1 MTDGAKG
8 AATAAPP
15 SLELGLIGNCRIS
28 ALVDAC
34 GCIVWSCFPRLDG
47 DPVFSSLVNG
57 DNPEGGFYAIEMLDL
72 ASSSQRYERNTAILH
87 TDLTD
92 HAGNRL
98 RIIDFAP
105 RFGQYQ
111 RRFRPLTLI
120 RRLVVLEGA
129 PTVRIRLRPRAGYGA
144 HEYGITQ
151 GSNHVRY
158 IADDHVL
165 RLTTDASLT
174 HVLQEQPFVLE
185 DRITLVLGPDES
197 LQESPDTVGEE
208 FLTRTRGYWQ
218 AWCRALAIP
227 FEWQEQVIRAAITLK
242 LSTFDDTG
250 AVVAAMTTSIP
261 EAPES
266 GRNWDYRYCWLR
278 DAYFVVQALNRLGAT
293 GTLELYLRYI
303 INLVVAAGDDHLKL
317 QPLYG
322 LGGEQELHES
332 EAPALAGYRGQGPVR
347 IGNDAWRQV
356 QHDVYGSVVLAATHA
371 FFDQR
376 LARPG
381 DAALYRRLAPLGE
394 RAAELYDQP
403 DAGIWE
409 FRGRAAVHTYSAVM
423 CWAACDRLG
432 RIARHLGLDDD
443 ADRWQAQ
450 ARRMHE
456 RISTDGWSESRNSFV
471 DTFGGDG
478 IDASL
483 LLLADLGFV
492 RGDDPRFIGTVAAVE
507 RDLRRGDH
515 LFRYAGADD
524 FGAPENAFN
533 ICTFWF
539 IDALHAS
546 GRRDE
551 ARRMFENMLAS
562 TTRLGLLSE
571 DLDPDTGELWGN
583 FPQTYSMVGL
593 INAALRISR
602 AWEERI

>member
-1 MTDGAKG
+1 MTDPLDGSGPCAS
-8 AATAAPP
+8 P

-28 ALVDAC
+28 ALVDRR

-47 DPVFSSLVNG
+47 DPVFSALADG
-57 DNPEGGFYAIEMLDL
+57 DHPEGGYYAVEMLGL
-72 ASSSQRYERNTAILH
+72 ASSVQHYERNTAILH
-87 TDLTD
+87 TDLAD
-92 HAGNRL
+92 SAGNRL
-98 RIIDFAP
+98 RVTDFAP

-120 RRLVVLEGA
+120 RRLEVIEGA

-144 HEYGITQ
+144 HAYGITQ

-174 HVLQEQPFVLE
+174 HVLQEQPFVL
-185 DRITLVLGPDES
+185 DGRVTLVLGPDES

-208 FLTRTRGYWQ
+208 FLSRTRGYWQ
-218 AWCRALAIP
+218 AWCRSLAIP
-227 FEWQEQVIRAAITLK
+227 FEWQPQVIRAAITLK

-261 EAPES
+261 EAAHS

-303 INLVVAAGDDHLKL
+303 INLVVAAGDAHLGL

-322 LGGEQELHES
+322 LGGEKELHES
-332 EAPALAGYRGQGPVR
+332 EAGALAGYRGQGPVR

-371 FFDQR
+371 FFDER
-376 LARPG
+376 LTRPG
-381 DAALYRRLAPLGE
+381 DVALYRRLVPLGT

-409 FRGRAAVHTYSAVM
+409 YRGRLLVHTYSAVM

-432 RIARHLGLDDD
+432 RIAHRLGLEDE
-443 ADRWQAQ
+443 AAEWKAQ
-450 ARRMHE
+450 AGRMHV
-456 RISTDGWSESRNSFV
+456 RICDEAWNGRRNSFV
-471 DTFGGDG
+471 AAFGDDTV
-478 IDASL
+478 DASL
-483 LLLADLGFV
+483 LLLHELGFLAA
-492 RGDDPRFIGTVAAVE
+492 DDPRFTGTIAAVE
-507 RDLRRGDH
+507 QDLRRGSH
-515 LFRYAGADD
+515 LLRYAMPDD
-524 FGAPENAFN
+524 FGHPENAFN

-539 IDALHAS
+539 IDALHS
-546 GRRDE
+546 VGRGDE
-551 ARRMFENMLAS
+551 ARQLFENMLAS
-562 TTRLGLLSE
+562 TTPLGLLSE
-571 DLDPDTGELWGN
+571 DLDPETGELWGN